1 MGMFSTIGS
10 IAGGYFGGPMGSQL
24 GGMIGGSLDGKG
36 AVKGAK
42 GMQGDVRAMSEAQ
55 YQRALPWDASGEF
68 GSIKYD
74 RDGKAVSSSLS
85 APWQS
90 QLDRLLGRAT
100 TTGEQISKY
109 SADPMIAQQQ
119 LYEQQQALFAPEQ
132 ERQRLSQEARLLAQ
146 GRLGTTGGAGQMQA
160 LLEAQGMQNLQRQ
173 YGAFDKSMDMGTTM
187 RDWEES
193 DIAQSTDIGKLPQDY
208 LQMAK
213 SGGITSDP
221 YAEQKVQAAGNVYG
235 AKSSR
240 LDGIGDALGGMM
252 GGGGNDPGQRNFLG
266 DLFGT
271 NKNVGGGAGHKDSMG
286 LYGGMPTRRFTY
298 V

>member
-1 MGMFSTIGS
+1 MGMFSSIGS
-10 IAGGYFGGPMGSQL
+10 IAGNFFAPGIGGQI
-24 GGMIGGSLDGKG
+24 GGMIGGALDGKG
-36 AVKGAK
+36 AVKGAQ

-74 RDGKAVSSSLS
+74 RSGKAVSSELS
-85 APWQS
+85 KPWQS

-109 SADPMIAQQQ
+109 SADPMVAQQQ
-119 LYEQQQALFAPEQ
+119 LYEQQQALFRPQQ
-132 ERQRLSQEARLLAQ
+132 ERDILSLEARLQAQ
-146 GRLGTTGGAGQMQA
+146 GKGGSTGGAGEMRA
-160 LLEAQGMQNLQRQ
+160 LREAQYMQDLGRQ

-187 RDWEES
+187 RKWEES
-193 DIAQSTDIGKLPQDY
+193 DIGQATDIGKLPQDY

-221 YAEQKVQAAGNVYG
+221 YAKQKVQAAGNVYG

-240 LDGIGDALGGMM
+240 LDGIGSALSGMSGM
-252 GGGGNDPGQRNFLG
+252 FGSSGGGGGLSLNDPFVQDIG
-266 DLFGT
+266 
-271 NKNVGGGAGHKDSMG
+271 VAA
-286 LYGGMPTRRFTY
+286 Y
-298 V
+298 

>member
-1 MGMFSTIGS
+1 MGMFGSIGS
-10 IAGGYFGGPMGSQL
+10 IAGSYFGGPIGGQI
-24 GGMIGGSLDGKG
+24 GGMIGGALDGKG
-36 AVKGAK
+36 AVKGAQ

-74 RDGKAVSSSLS
+74 RSGKAVSSELS
-85 APWQS
+85 KPWQS

-109 SADPMIAQQQ
+109 SADPMVAQQQ
-119 LYEQQQALFAPEQ
+119 LYEQQQALFRPQQ
-132 ERQRLSQEARLLAQ
+132 ERDILSLEARLQAQ
-146 GRLGTTGGAGQMQA
+146 GKGGSTGGAGEMRA
-160 LLEAQGMQNLQRQ
+160 LREAQYMQDLGRQ

-187 RDWEES
+187 RKWEES
-193 DIAQSTDIGKLPQDY
+193 DIGQATDIGKLPQDY

-221 YAEQKVQAAGNVYG
+221 YAKQKVQAAGNVYG

-240 LDGIGDALGGMM
+240 LDGIGSALSGMSGM
-252 GGGGNDPGQRNFLG
+252 FGSSGGGGGLSLNDPFVQDIG
-266 DLFGT
+266 
-271 NKNVGGGAGHKDSMG
+271 VAA
-286 LYGGMPTRRFTY
+286 Y
-298 V
+298 

>member
-1 MGMFSTIGS
+1 MGMFGSIGS
-10 IAGGYFGGPMGSQL
+10 IAGNFFAPGIGGQI
-24 GGMIGGSLDGKG
+24 GGMIGGALDGKG
-36 AVKGAK
+36 AVKGAQ

-74 RDGKAVSSSLS
+74 RSGKAVSSELS
-85 APWQS
+85 KPWQS

-109 SADPMIAQQQ
+109 SADPMVAQQQ
-119 LYEQQQALFAPEQ
+119 LYEQQQALFRPQQ
-132 ERQRLSQEARLLAQ
+132 ERDILSLEARLQAQ
-146 GRLGTTGGAGQMQA
+146 GKGGSTGGAGEMRA
-160 LLEAQGMQNLQRQ
+160 LREAQYMKDLARE

-187 RDWEES
+187 RKWEES
-193 DIAQSTDIGKLPQDY
+193 DIGQATDIGKLPQDY

-221 YAEQKVQAAGNVYG
+221 YAKQKVQAAGNVYG

-240 LDGIGDALGGMM
+240 LDGIGSALSGMSGMLGG
-252 GGGGNDPGQRNFLG
+252 GSGYAGDAGTDLQEVEWNPNAPGFSWG
-266 DLFGT
+266 
-271 NKNVGGGAGHKDSMG
+271 
-286 LYGGMPTRRFTY
+286 
-298 V
+298 

>member
-1 MGMFSTIGS
+1 MGMFSSIGS
-10 IAGGYFGGPMGSQL
+10 IAGSYFGGPIGGQV
-24 GGMIGGSLDGKG
+24 GGMIGGALDGKG
-36 AVKGAK
+36 AVKGAQ

-74 RDGKAVSSSLS
+74 RSGKAVSSELS
-85 APWQS
+85 KPWQS

-109 SADPMIAQQQ
+109 SADPMVAQQQ
-119 LYEQQQALFAPEQ
+119 LYEQQQALFRPQQ
-132 ERQRLSQEARLLAQ
+132 ERDILSLEARLQAQ
-146 GRLGTTGGAGQMQA
+146 GKGGSTGGAGEMRA
-160 LLEAQGMQNLQRQ
+160 LREAQYMQDLGRQ

-187 RDWEES
+187 RKWEES
-193 DIAQSTDIGKLPQDY
+193 DIGQATDIGKLPQDY

-221 YAEQKVQAAGNVYG
+221 YAKQKVQAAGNVYG

-240 LDGIGDALGGMM
+240 LDGIGSALSGMSGM
-252 GGGGNDPGQRNFLG
+252 FGSSGGGGGLSLNDPFVQDIG
-266 DLFGT
+266 
-271 NKNVGGGAGHKDSMG
+271 VAA
-286 LYGGMPTRRFTY
+286 Y
-298 V
+298 

>member
-1 MGMFSTIGS
+1 MGMFSSIGS
-10 IAGGYFGGPMGSQL
+10 IAGSYFGGPIGGQV
-24 GGMIGGSLDGKG
+24 GGMIGGALDGKG
-36 AVKGAK
+36 AVKGAQ

-74 RDGKAVSSSLS
+74 RSGKAVSSELS
-85 APWQS
+85 KPWQS

-109 SADPMIAQQQ
+109 SADPMVAQQQ
-119 LYEQQQALFAPEQ
+119 LYEQQQALFRPQQ
-132 ERQRLSQEARLLAQ
+132 ERDILSLEARLQAQ
-146 GRLGTTGGAGQMQA
+146 GKGGSTGGAGEMRA
-160 LLEAQGMQNLQRQ
+160 LREAQYMQDLGRQ

-187 RDWEES
+187 RKWEES
-193 DIAQSTDIGKLPQDY
+193 DIGQATDIGKLPQDY

-221 YAEQKVQAAGNVYG
+221 YAKQKVQAAGNVYG

-240 LDGIGDALGGMM
+240 LDGIGSALSGMSGM
-252 GGGGNDPGQRNFLG
+252 FGRSGGGGGLSLNDPFVQDIG
-266 DLFGT
+266 
-271 NKNVGGGAGHKDSMG
+271 VAA
-286 LYGGMPTRRFTY
+286 Y
-298 V
+298 